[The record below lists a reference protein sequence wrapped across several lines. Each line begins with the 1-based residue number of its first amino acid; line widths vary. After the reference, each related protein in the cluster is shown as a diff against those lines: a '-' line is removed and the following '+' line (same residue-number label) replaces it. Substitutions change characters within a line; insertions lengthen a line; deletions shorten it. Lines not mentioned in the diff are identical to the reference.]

1 MCSVSPPKPPPIP
14 PLPPDYQ
21 SEQAAIA
28 STVQSERQKRVF
40 AGLSSTIA
48 TGSGG
53 VLAGKT
59 LTTRGYK

>member
-1 MCSVSPPKPPPIP
+1 MCKVDPPTPPPVP
-14 PLPPDYQ
+14 PTPPDYQ

-28 STVQSERQKRVF
+28 STVQEERQKRIF

-53 VLAGKT
+53 VLTKAS
-59 LTTRGYK
+59 TTRGPQ

>member
-1 MCSVSPPKPPPIP
+1 VCNVDPPQPPPVP
-14 PLPPDYQ
+14 PPPPDYQ

-28 STVQSERQKRVF
+28 STVQEERQKRIF

-53 VLAGKT
+53 VLTKT
-59 LTTRGYK
+59 STTRGAQ

>member
-1 MCSVSPPKPPPIP
+1 MCKVDPPKPPPVP
-14 PLPPDYQ
+14 PAPPDFE

-28 STVQSERQKRVF
+28 STVQQERSKRIF

-53 VLAGKT
+53 VLTKT
-59 LTTRGYK
+59 NTTRGVQ